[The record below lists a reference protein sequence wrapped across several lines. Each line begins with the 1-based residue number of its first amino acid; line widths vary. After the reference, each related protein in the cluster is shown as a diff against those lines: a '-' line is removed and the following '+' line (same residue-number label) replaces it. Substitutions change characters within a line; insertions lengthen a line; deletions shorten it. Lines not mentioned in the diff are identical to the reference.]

1 MQRSTVLLSLLSTT
15 LLLPAFAGVA
25 TPQLD
30 ARQAR
35 QEHRIEHG
43 VASGALTTQEAA
55 RLERKSDHIER
66 MEVRMEADG
75 KLNRTERA
83 KLHHAMD
90 KQSARI
96 YRQKH
101 DRQSQ

>member
-1 MQRSTVLLSLLSTT
+1 MHTKTVLIALFFAATV
-15 LLLPAFAGVA
+15 LPALADVA
-25 TPQLD
+25 TPRLD

-35 QEHRIEHG
+35 QEQRIEAG
-43 VASGALTTQEAA
+43 VASGALTYKEAT
-55 RLERKSDHIER
+55 RLEHKADRIEAR
-66 MEVRMEADG
+66 EARMEADG
-75 KLNRTERA
+75 KLSRVERA

-101 DRQSQ
+101 DRQGN

>member
-1 MQRSTVLLSLLSTT
+1 MQRSTVLLSLLSTA

-30 ARQAR
+30 ARLAR

-43 VASGALTTQEAA
+43 VASGALTSREAA
-55 RLERKSDHIER
+55 RLERKSEHIER
-66 MEVRMEADG
+66 MEARMEADG
-75 KLNRTERA
+75 KLNRAERA
-83 KLHHAMD
+83 KLHHVMD